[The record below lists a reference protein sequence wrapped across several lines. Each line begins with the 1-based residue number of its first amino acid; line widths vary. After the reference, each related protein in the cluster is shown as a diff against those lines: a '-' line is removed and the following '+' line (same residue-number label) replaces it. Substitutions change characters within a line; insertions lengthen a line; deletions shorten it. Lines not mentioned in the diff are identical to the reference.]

1 MVDKNFTVCPI
12 CKGEGALKNPKI
24 KVGEVELKEN
34 ATILLRKH
42 GFSYREI
49 MRLVGYKSPRSV
61 QNILKKNLL

>member
-12 CKGEGALKNPKI
+12 CKGEGALKSPKI
-24 KVGEVELKEN
+24 KVGEVEMKEN

-49 MRLVGYKSPRSV
+49 MRLVGYKSVGSI
-61 QNILKKNLL
+61 QKILKKHHA